1 MAGQIEL
8 PVEMQTRYVSNTRM
22 MKTPKGRDAEVTFS
36 GSIMMWF
43 HVRARCPHTDL
54 RAPAGVD
61 YTGRNMPSEASM
73 KKAEDEVLE
82 RLDAMI
88 DKLKR

>member
-8 PVEMQTRYVSNTRM
+8 PIEMQTRHVTRTEM
-22 MKTPKGRDAEVTFS
+22 RKTPKGRDAEVTFS

-43 HVRARCPHTDL
+43 QVRARCPYTDI

-73 KKAEDEVLE
+73 KKAEDEALTKLDRMLDHRE
-82 RLDAMI
+82 R
-88 DKLKR
+88 